1 MAIIGR
7 TMLEY
12 NEITEHKYVVFE
24 NEPYEVLG
32 AHVFRKQQRKPV
44 NATKLR
50 SMLTG
55 RIVEHSFHVSDKAEE
70 ADITKKEVKFLYTN
84 KNEFW
89 FCESKDPSKRFE
101 LPEAMIG
108 TASKFLK
115 PNTIVDAMMWDDGKS
130 DEGKIIGLKL
140 PIKMDLKVTEAHPA
154 TKGNTA
160 QGASKMVVLETGAE
174 IQVPMFIK
182 EGDVIRVNT
191 DNGEYT
197 DRVTN

>member
-1 MAIIGR
+1 
-7 TMLEY
+7 MLEY
-12 NEITEHKYVVFE
+12 SEITEHKYIVFE
-24 NEPYEVLG
+24 GEPYEVLNS
-32 AHVFRKQQRKPV
+32 HVFRKQQRKPV
-44 NATKLR
+44 NATKMR

-70 ADITKKEVKFLYTN
+70 ADITKKEVKYLYTS
-84 KNEFW
+84 KGEFW
-89 FCESKDPSKRFE
+89 FCDAKDPSKRFE
-101 LPEAMIG
+101 LPELMIG
-108 TASKFLK
+108 TAAKFLK
-115 PNTIVDAMMWDDGKS
+115 PNTIVDAMMWDDGKT

-140 PIKMDLKVTEAHPA
+140 PIKMDLKVVEAHPA

-182 EGDVIRVNT
+182 QDDVIRVNT
-191 DNGEYT
+191 DTGEYT

>member
-1 MAIIGR
+1 
-7 TMLEY
+7 MLEY
-12 NEITEHKYVVFE
+12 SEITERKYIVFE
-24 NEPYEVLG
+24 NEPYEVI
-32 AHVFRKQQRKPV
+32 ASHVFRKQQRKPV
-44 NATKLR
+44 NATKMR
-50 SMLTG
+50 NMLTG

-70 ADITKKEVKFLYTN
+70 ADITKKEVKYLYTS
-84 KNEFW
+84 KGEFW
-89 FCESKDPSKRFE
+89 FCDATNPSNRFE
-101 LPEAMIG
+101 LPEVMIG
-108 TASKFLK
+108 TAAKFLK
-115 PNTIVDAMMWDDGKS
+115 TNTIVDAMMWDDGKT

-197 DRVTN
+197 DRVSL

>member
-1 MAIIGR
+1 
-7 TMLEY
+7 MLEY
-12 NEITEHKYVVFE
+12 NEITEHKYIVFE

-44 NATKLR
+44 NATKMR

-70 ADITKKEVKFLYTN
+70 ADITKKEVKYLYTN

-89 FCESKDPSKRFE
+89 FCEAKDSSKRFE
-101 LPEAMIG
+101 LPEIMIG
-108 TASKFLK
+108 DTASKFLK
-115 PNTIVDAMMWDDGKS
+115 PNTIVDALVWDDGKG

-160 QGASKMVVLETGAE
+160 QGASKMVKLETGVE

-191 DNGEYT
+191 ENGEYT
-197 DRVTN
+197 DRITN